1 MKIAIIGCGNMGGA
15 IARGLAA
22 DAVFASE
29 HTIAASNRT
38 QPKLDAI
45 KAEYPQIETSTDNCQ
60 AAAAADI
67 VVIAVK
73 PWLID
78 SVAEGLRPVLTSS
91 QTIVSVCPQGQRR
104 NRCCASS
111 LLCCQ
116 LASLLPK
123 QIMFYS

>member
-45 KAEYPQIETSTDNCQ
+45 KAE
-60 AAAAADI
+60 
-67 VVIAVK
+67 
-73 PWLID
+73 
-78 SVAEGLRPVLTSS
+78 
-91 QTIVSVCPQGQRR
+91 
-104 NRCCASS
+104 
-111 LLCCQ
+111 
-116 LASLLPK
+116 
-123 QIMFYS
+123 

>member
-45 KAEYPQIETSTDNCQ
+45 KAEYPDIPAFEEYDELLEAIK
-60 AAAAADI
+60 AA
-67 VVIAVK
+67 
-73 PWLID
+73 L
-78 SVAEGLRPVLTSS
+78 
-91 QTIVSVCPQGQRR
+91 
-104 NRCCASS
+104 
-111 LLCCQ
+111 
-116 LASLLPK
+116 
-123 QIMFYS
+123 

>member
-1 MKIAIIGCGNMGGA
+1 MGGA

-78 SVAEGLRPVLTSS
+78 SVAEG
-91 QTIVSVCPQGQRR
+91 
-104 NRCCASS
+104 
-111 LLCCQ
+111 
-116 LASLLPK
+116 
-123 QIMFYS
+123 